1 MPTLYFYRTVFIQ
14 SPIYLKQYIN
24 DLCVKILALMDSDQM
39 TKITNSKIQRK
50 RLNHYAGWKYAVLIC
65 TILIMLLSAIPTLYG
80 ESPALQINHK
90 QGLQP
95 AIYMLKQT
103 LTENNIA
110 VTRIDQETD
119 KTIIVLAQSSSQTRA
134 KSILETMLP
143 AHNDITLALV
153 SAAPG
158 WLQSM
163 GLKPIKL
170 GLDLRGGVQFLL
182 DVDMEPVF
190 NIRSQQLLDNLRTD
204 FREEGLQGVRISINH
219 NNGLQFNFPNDEAK
233 VALLKLMQN
242 SYPQWKVTKSSGRL
256 VEINM
261 PESEKSNIINLTVQ
275 QNLQTMRSRIAELGI
290 TEAMVQ
296 RQGEHRIRIEL
307 PGVQDPA
314 TAKNV
319 IGATASLAFHE
330 LKNTSNGSM
339 LVNNNQGMPIRID
352 RDAILGGEHIIDAR
366 ASVGEMG
373 AAQVSITLDNAGGK
387 KMSNFTKHNIG
398 KPMATLY
405 SEYSRNVDGS
415 TKKTN
420 EIISVAT
427 IQAQLGSQFRIT
439 GAGSM
444 ADAQELALLLRA
456 GSLTAPVTIVEER
469 TIGPSLGAEN
479 IQNGFSA
486 LALGLGL
493 TLVFMALWYRRLGWV
508 ANVALIANIIMLFGL
523 LALIPGAVLTLPGI
537 AGLVLTVGMAVD
549 TNVLVFERIRDKLRE
564 GRSFSQAINSGFDSA
579 FSTIVDANITT
590 LIIAV
595 VLYSIGQG
603 PVQGFALTLG
613 LGILTSMFTG
623 ILVSRALINKL
634 WGRDT
639 RHDLKV

>member
-1 MPTLYFYRTVFIQ
+1 
-14 SPIYLKQYIN
+14 
-24 DLCVKILALMDSDQM
+24 M
-39 TKITNSKIQRK
+39 TKKINSKTQRK
-50 RLNHYAGWKYAVLIC
+50 LLNHYAGWKYVVLTC
-65 TILIMLLSAIPTLYG
+65 TLLIMLLSAVPTLYG
-80 ESPALQINHK
+80 EDPALQIQH
-90 QGLQP
+90 QHMQQP
-95 AIYMLKQT
+95 AIHTLKTT
-103 LTENNIA
+103 LESSNITVKRVA
-110 VTRIDQETD
+110 QESD
-119 KTIIVLAQSSSQTRA
+119 KTTIVLADTSAQTRA
-134 KSILETMLP
+134 KAIIEAILP
-143 AHNDITLALV
+143 ADEDITLALV
-153 SAAPG
+153 SAAPS
-158 WLQSM
+158 WLQNM

-182 DVDMEPVF
+182 DVDIEPVF
-190 NIRSQQLLDNLRTD
+190 NIKAQQLLDNLRAD
-204 FREEGLQGVRISINH
+204 FREQGYRGVRIGING
-219 NNGLQFNFPNDEAK
+219 NNTVQLNLPSDEVK
-233 VALLKLMQN
+233 VALLQLMQS
-242 SYPQWKVTKSSGRL
+242 SYPQWKITQSAGLL
-256 VEINM
+256 VEVGI
-261 PESEKSNIINLTVQ
+261 PQAEKTNIINLTVQ

-290 TEAMVQ
+290 TEALVQ

-330 LKNTSNGSM
+330 LKSTKYGSM
-339 LVNNNQGMPIRID
+339 LVSNNDGAPIRIA

-366 ASVGEMG
+366 ASVGELG
-373 AAQVSITLDNAGGK
+373 AAQVNITLDNAGGK

-405 SEYSRNVDGS
+405 SEYSRHTDGS

-420 EIISVAT
+420 NIISVAT

-508 ANVALIANIIMLFGL
+508 ANVALLANIIMLFGL

-564 GRSFSQAINSGFDSA
+564 GRSFAQAINLGFDSA
-579 FSTIVDANITT
+579 FSTIIDANITT
-590 LIIAV
+590 LIIAA